1 VEVLNMGLKD
11 VLNVRTELTSEE
23 KQFIL
28 KKIRDQILSD
38 YPSPE
43 RVLVDV
49 ESEKNRLQSRIRSQV
64 IDVLNTDFSYIS
76 LDVVDDLTRY
86 IFDHLF
92 GLGIIESLL
101 RDPKITDIMIQGT
114 RIVVVREGIKEEL
127 VEVFSDEDDVR
138 RLIDRMTSPAGKKVD
153 VANPSSD
160 CDLYD
165 GSRCHIIIPPVADKI
180 YITIRKLGCMDLGL
194 TDWVEQGVFT
204 VREAVIF
211 KKAIKEKKNILISG
225 GTGAG
230 KTTLLNSLTKL
241 IHPDQI
247 IVTLE
252 DTYELKLSQ
261 KHVKRLLTREGALD
275 GRGKVTFRMLLKNAL
290 RMNPDR
296 LIMGEVRDESAYD
309 LLHALNIGHRGS
321 LSTIHANSTLDAL
334 WRLETLAL
342 AGAPRMPLLAIKRQI
357 ARVIDV
363 LIQLR
368 GLELES
374 GQIKKREVLEI
385 TYLKSFLSK
394 EDDYVLETL
403 AAR

>member
-1 VEVLNMGLKD
+1 MGLKD
-11 VLNVRTELTSEE
+11 VLRVRDELTAKE

-28 KKIRDQILSD
+28 QKIRDQVLSH
-38 YPSPE
+38 YPSPDKA
-43 RVLVDV
+43 LVDV
-49 ESEKNRLQSRIRSQV
+49 ESEKNRLQSQIRGQV
-64 IDVLNTDFSYIS
+64 IEVLNTDFPNIS
-76 LDVVDDLTRY
+76 LEVVEDLTRY

-101 RDPKITDIMIQGT
+101 RKPEITDIMIQGT
-114 RIVVVREGIKEEL
+114 RIVVVRQGEKEEL
-127 VEVFSDEDDVR
+127 PETFSEEDDVKR
-138 RLIDRMTSPAGKKVD
+138 IIDRITSPAGKKVD
-153 VANPSSD
+153 VANPCCD

-165 GSRCHIIIPPVADKI
+165 GSRCHIIIPPISDKI
-180 YITIRKLGCMDLGL
+180 YITIRKLGCMDLEL

-204 VREAVIF
+204 VKEA
-211 KKAIKEKKNILISG
+211 AIIKNAVKEKRNILISG

-241 IHPDQI
+241 IHPDQMV
-247 IVTLE
+247 VTLE

-309 LLHALNIGHRGS
+309 LLHALNIGHKGS
-321 LSTIHANSTLDAL
+321 LSTIHANSVLDAL

-342 AGAPRMPLLAIKRQI
+342 SGAPRMPLLAIRRQI

-363 LIQLR
+363 TIQLK

-374 GQIKKREVLEI
+374 GYIKNREVLEI
-385 TYLKSFLSK
+385 AHLKSSLSK
-394 EDDYVLETL
+394 ENDYVMETL
-403 AAR
+403 STR